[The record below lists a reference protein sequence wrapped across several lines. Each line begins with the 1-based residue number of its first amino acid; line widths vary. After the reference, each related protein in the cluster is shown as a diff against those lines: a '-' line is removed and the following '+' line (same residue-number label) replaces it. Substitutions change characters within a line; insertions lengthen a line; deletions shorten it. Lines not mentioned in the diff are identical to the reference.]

1 MPTMPNVVGLNID
14 EATAA
19 LETAGVLNTQ
29 VLGYFGTW
37 PITVNWEPE
46 ANVAPGIVASQ
57 SPAATDTVDENSAV
71 TLTASN
77 LPVAV
82 IYP

>member
-19 LETAGVLNTQ
+19 LETAGVLNTAG
-29 VLGYFGTW
+29 VGYFGTW
-37 PITVNWEPE
+37 PITVNWEVE
-46 ANVAPGIVASQ
+46 SGVAPGIVAAQ
-57 SPAATDTVDENSAV
+57 SPAASDTIAENAAV
-71 TLTASN
+71 ILTTSN